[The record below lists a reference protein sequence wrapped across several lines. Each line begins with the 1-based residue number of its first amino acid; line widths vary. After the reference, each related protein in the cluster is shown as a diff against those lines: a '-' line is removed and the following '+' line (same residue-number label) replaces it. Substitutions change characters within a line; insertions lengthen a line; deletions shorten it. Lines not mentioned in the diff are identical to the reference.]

1 MAFPLR
7 RFRLDR
13 YISEI
18 KLLFYHL
25 PSQVNSIIWPSN
37 LESIQ
42 KRIKNDIDQW
52 LADSST
58 VVTKVD
64 SEESL
69 ILHCENL
76 KLESQYHFAVTLLY
90 QPSQVFRSPTQ
101 HALSLCYQ
109 SSSKRL
115 RIYSYLNNEEQ
126 LYYNWRNIHGI
137 FSSGATIVYCLWVSP
152 NLRKTINFADALR
165 DLLTCSNL
173 LSIGGQWWPSV
184 RQGKESFEKVM
195 DLTIKEMSRLENHQ
209 KPSPA
214 PATERQDHNNDQPS
228 FEMALDEHLPQNQGS
243 VAEPMQLPSLPED
256 NTMNPMSKFI
266 WMYCPS
272 CSNSSFSQVI
282 CSKRRRYVSYQW
294 IWSTLFIRRWSVLGR
309 PWKSFY

>member
-1 MAFPLR
+1 MRPPPVEYMAFPLR

-25 PSQVNSIIWPSN
+25 PSQANSIIWPSN
-37 LESIQ
+37 LEKIQ
-42 KRIKNDIDQW
+42 QRIKNDIDQW
-52 LADSST
+52 LVDSST
-58 VVTKVD
+58 VVPKVD

-76 KLESQYHFAVTLLY
+76 KLESQYHSAVTLLY

-126 LYYNWRNIHGI
+126 LHYNWRNIHGI
-137 FSSGATIVYCLWVSP
+137 FSSGATIVYCLWVSR
-152 NLRKTINFADALR
+152 NLQKTVPFADALR
-165 DLLTCSNL
+165 DLLICSNL

-195 DLTIKEMSRLENHQ
+195 DLTIKELGRIENRQ
-209 KPSPA
+209 KSPPSPVIQ
-214 PATERQDHNNDQPS
+214 RQDQDAQPS
-228 FEMALDEHLPQNQGS
+228 FDVALDEQMSQGQGS
-243 VAEPMQLPSLPED
+243 VAQPTQLPSLPED
-256 NTMNPMSKFI
+256 STVNPNPMSKL
-266 WMYCPS
+266 
-272 CSNSSFSQVI
+272 V
-282 CSKRRRYVSYQW
+282 
-294 IWSTLFIRRWSVLGR
+294 
-309 PWKSFY
+309 